1 MPESI
6 HRPGS
11 RRLALR
17 FFLGLCAC
25 LALPLVLIMQA
36 PIVPVVGVAW
46 DIANLLGYL
55 ALGCCLLLFIYA
67 GRPRPFPPFSG
78 RFFANLHRD
87 LGYSALI
94 LVIAHVGILL
104 VSEPLLLEHLK
115 PTAPFYMLAGLIASL
130 ILLFLVIS
138 SIPHWRRR
146 IWPNYRRFK
155 FLHAWLAVACVTLCC
170 WHVLVSQ
177 FYLNTGIKL
186 VVGSLATLAVLG
198 FYLWGR
204 FPRQGPAQRQRR
216 LRDTAVYSHRITYG
230 SLVLLFIV
238 AVGIAVLRVPQ

>member
-1 MPESI
+1 MSEL
-6 HRPGS
+6 S
-11 RRLALR
+11 RSTGRRRWALR
-17 FFLGLCAC
+17 FFAGLCAC
-25 LALPLVLIMQA
+25 LALPVLLIMQM
-36 PIVPVVGVAW
+36 PVVPAVGVAW
-46 DIANLLGYL
+46 DLANLLGYL
-55 ALGCCLLLFIYA
+55 ALACCLLLFIYA
-67 GRPRPFPPFSG
+67 GRPRRSPPFSG

-87 LGYSALI
+87 IGYIALI

-115 PTAPFYMLAGLIASL
+115 PTAPFYMLAGLMASL

-146 IWPNYRRFK
+146 IWPNYRHFK
-155 FLHAWLAVACVTLCC
+155 FLHAWLAVACVALCC

-186 VVGSLATLAVLG
+186 VVGSLAAMAVFG

-204 FPRQGPAQRQRR
+204 YHRQGPAQRQSR
-216 LRDTAVYSHRITYG
+216 LRDTAVYSHPIAYG
-230 SLVLLFIV
+230 SLVLLLIV